1 MDNNITNSFNIYIY
15 ILTRLK
21 KIQDAHKIYV
31 HSISTLTKLLFKF

>member
-1 MDNNITNSFNIYIY
+1 MDNNITNSFNIY

-31 HSISTLTKLLFKF
+31 HAISTLTKLLFKF

>member
-1 MDNNITNSFNIYIY
+1 MDNNITNSFNIY